1 MTEATFSVGGLQEGS
16 EYEFRVTAENKAGLG
31 QPSETSAKIVAKH
44 PYGRFLVF
52 ESNFGCAIFFFF
64 FFRTIHIWPKMVYQ
78 SNFSNKEC

>member
-44 PYGRFLVF
+44 PYGRFLEIKFECATFFPFCFSVF
-52 ESNFGCAIFFFF
+52 
-64 FFRTIHIWPKMVYQ
+64 
-78 SNFSNKEC
+78 